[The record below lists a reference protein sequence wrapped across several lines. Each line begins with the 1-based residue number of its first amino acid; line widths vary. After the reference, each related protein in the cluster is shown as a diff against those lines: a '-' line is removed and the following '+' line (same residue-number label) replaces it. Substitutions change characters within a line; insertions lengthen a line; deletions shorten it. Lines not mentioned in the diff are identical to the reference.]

1 MKGVREGT
9 RLVGLLAVVAAG
21 YVAGSMLS
29 GDGIDW
35 LGLTVVAV
43 GTLAVLG
50 LLRYFRAE
58 FDGED
63 T

>member
-29 GDGIDW
+29 GDSVDW
-35 LGLTVVAV
+35 LGLGVVAV
-43 GTLAVLG
+43 GTIAVLG
-50 LLRYFRAE
+50 LLRYFSEE
-58 FDGED
+58 FAGED
-63 T
+63 P